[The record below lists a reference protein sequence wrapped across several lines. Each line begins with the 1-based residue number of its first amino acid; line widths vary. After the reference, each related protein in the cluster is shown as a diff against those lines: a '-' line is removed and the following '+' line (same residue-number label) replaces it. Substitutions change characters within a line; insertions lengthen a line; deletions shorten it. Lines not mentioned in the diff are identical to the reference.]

1 MSHIHINH
9 RALLKSVL
17 ISAIV
22 STVVMAFFS
31 GYGKTIT
38 PDGVVTHYYNFSSV
52 FLWMP
57 ILFMVMAPTIVIVA
71 YLLGIALIKSRL
83 FSLPVVVIAGAV
95 GGGLVIS
102 MLSGKWLMF
111 SIVGLYYI
119 ASGIVSAVTCYY
131 LYKKFNKALNSQAS
145 PAGTPKNGAH

>member
-9 RALLKSVL
+9 RVLLKSVL

-57 ILFMVMAPTIVIVA
+57 ILFMVMMPTIVIVA
-71 YLLGIALIKSRL
+71 YLLGIVLIKSRL
-83 FSLPVVVIAGAV
+83 FSLPIVVIAGAA

-119 ASGIVSAVTCYY
+119 VSGIVSAVTCYY